1 MHSGEPTPRDLSA
14 LSRMRL
20 FSKLPD
26 QELAR
31 VGRHTQIRT
40 AGRGELLFESG
51 QQANSFFGVVSGWVK
66 LFNRRA
72 DGTEAVLGIF
82 TQGETFAEATLF
94 MSNTYP
100 ATAEVVT
107 PARLFEFERDFFEK
121 NVLSN
126 PELCHGMFASLSM
139 HLHKLTREIERLQ
152 NQNSEQRLVRFLL
165 MMCDG
170 KDGACTV
177 TLPYE
182 KSLIA
187 TRLGMK
193 PETLSRNFAKLKS
206 SGVKVEKNKVIIGD
220 IARLQQQYI

>member
-1 MHSGEPTPRDLSA
+1 MRSREPTPRDISVLR
-14 LSRMRL
+14 RMRL
-20 FSKLPD
+20 FSKLSD
-26 QELAR
+26 DALAE
-31 VGRHTQIRT
+31 VGRHVHVRT
-40 AGRGELLFESG
+40 AERGEMIFESG

-94 MSNTYP
+94 MSSAYP
-100 ATAEVVT
+100 ATAEVVA
-107 PARLFEFERDFFEK
+107 PARLFEFERDYFAN

-126 PELCHGMFASLSM
+126 PQLCHGMFASLSM
-139 HLHKLTREIERLQ
+139 HLHRLTREIERLQ

-170 KDGACTV
+170 NDGACTI

-206 SGVKVEKNKVIIGD
+206 SGVKVEKNRVIIHD
-220 IARLQQQYI
+220 VAQLQQQYT